1 MMVHEMGDVGEL
13 HYDRDGGFLSIRWK
27 KLFQRDG
34 ANRKLVEKLLEEV
47 RARGCSKVMIDMTAA
62 TGVFP
67 DEFIAWAQGPGMIDS
82 AKAGVKSY
90 VTVQPPSSLA
100 GMSVKR
106 WQDVA
111 SQNVNGIEVTTVP
124 TRDLGA
130 AWLASR

>member
-1 MMVHEMGDVGEL
+1 MGDVGDL
-13 HYDRDGGFLSIRWK
+13 HYDPDAQFLSIHWK

-34 ANRKLVEKLLEEV
+34 ANRKLVEKLLDEV
-47 RARGCSKVMIDMTAA
+47 RSRGVNKVVIDMTAA

-67 DEFIAWAQGPGMIDS
+67 DEFLEWAQGPGMVDS
-82 AKAGVKSY
+82 SKAGVKSY

-111 SQNVNGIEVTTVP
+111 SQNVHGIEVTTVP
-124 TRDLGA
+124 TRDLA
-130 AWLASR
+130 VAWLASR